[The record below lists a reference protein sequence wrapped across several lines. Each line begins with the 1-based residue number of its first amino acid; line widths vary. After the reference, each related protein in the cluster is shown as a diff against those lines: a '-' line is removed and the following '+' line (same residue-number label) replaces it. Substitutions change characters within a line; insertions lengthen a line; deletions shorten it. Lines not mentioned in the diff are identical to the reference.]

1 MRVDHI
7 ACLLIEILNTG
18 KILFLSREAA
28 IEIVKLCFHIICYIV
43 LAVA

>member
-7 ACLLIEILNTG
+7 AGLLIEIFNTC

-28 IEIVKLCFHIICYIV
+28 IEIVKLCLHLICYIV
-43 LAVA
+43 LAVT